1 MFIFDNKTNILIN
14 SQELTFKSEY
24 FCDFSRYFQNRE
36 FVNGDA
42 LQLSGDVFQS
52 QMLQMLNDK
61 FFKLSTVLTDSKN
74 DSKTMWPKFSGEIS
88 KFRDW
93 YLVIM
98 AQILLSPWNS

>member
-1 MFIFDNKTNILIN
+1 
-14 SQELTFKSEY
+14 
-24 FCDFSRYFQNRE
+24 
-36 FVNGDA
+36 
-42 LQLSGDVFQS
+42 
-52 QMLQMLNDK
+52 MLNDK